1 MASLK
6 RVERALSQMT
16 ATNLR
21 ANQQTI
27 GDFNEL
33 LSEGSNK
40 LQDLF
45 KAALLEDVQKVE
57 PLHFITKGGFST
69 RVPPI
74 FADRS

>member
-57 PLHFITKGGFST
+57 PLHFITKGGYST
-69 RVPPI
+69 RVSPT
-74 FADRS
+74 FADHP

>member
-33 LSEGSNK
+33 LSHGSNR

-57 PLHFITKGGFST
+57 PLHFITKGSSSP
-69 RVPPI
+69 RVSPI

>member
-6 RVERALSQMT
+6 RVERALAQMT

-57 PLHFITKGGFST
+57 PLHFITKGGYST
-69 RVPPI
+69 RVSPM
-74 FADRS
+74 FADHP